1 MMLTVRIRILWI
13 TVLLSLLFHLG
24 GGWWIFHAW
33 QQHLHERATAV
44 SADQPVQIV
53 DLVAQPNQ
61 MRPDRARFVGTADN
75 AVREETVA
83 RPSMRKRPT
92 RAQAASG
99 AHTAAAARP
108 QRTADPPA
116 TRGTTRQAPAASH
129 RAVSPSTALV
139 ERLDGGGLVALPDDY
154 FPDYRRGRFTYVNV
168 LRHPHIGY
176 FVELKRALKIAWN
189 PVAPLR
195 RQSPT
200 VFAGRSVIRVV
211 VGVAVDDGG
220 GLSELFVLRGSG
232 IADYDREALRTFRAT
247 FPFFAPSAEAL
258 ALDGAA
264 DQLLHMSWSFEVY
277 I

>member
-1 MMLTVRIRILWI
+1 MTLTVRIRILWI
-13 TVLLSLLFHLG
+13 TVLLSLLLHIG

-33 QQHLHERATAV
+33 QRHLHDQAMEV
-44 SADQPVQIV
+44 YVADAPMQIV
-53 DLVAQPNQ
+53 DLVARPNQ

-83 RPSMRKRPT
+83 RPVVPKRPT
-92 RAQAASG
+92 RAQAASESDP
-99 AHTAAAARP
+99 AAALPKRP
-108 QRTADPPA
+108 VDAPA
-116 TRGTTRQAPAASH
+116 ARGTMQAPALKR
-129 RAVSPSTALV
+129 RAMPLSTALV
-139 ERLDGGGLVALPDDY
+139 ERLDGGGLAALPDDY

-195 RQSPT
+195 LQSPT

-220 GLSELFVLRGSG
+220 ALSELFVLRGSG

-258 ALDGAA
+258 ALDGTT
-264 DQLLHMSWSFEVY
+264 DRSLHMSWSFEVY